1 MSDCI
6 TVLIM
11 AVIIA
16 CFLGDDNR
24 NNCRRNRRNSICDHG
39 ESSCGSCGR

>member
-6 TVLIM
+6 TALIM

-16 CFLGDDNR
+16 CLLGDDNR
-24 NNCRRNRRNSICDHG
+24 SGCHRNRNSGCNRS
-39 ESSCGSCGR
+39 ESSCGGCDR